1 MSSSETTE
9 EVLKH
14 SKKEDSW
21 DISPQLSHTASPEM
35 GQVASPYY
43 APRVFH
49 KFISKSSLTSEFPCK
64 LEFSRGKLQNM
75 IITAESQDTID
86 RVVSRITD
94 IIATTRPKLRPSH
107 FICLPVQDPASV
119 ETFKAFKLKVLEK
132 AKENPLYE
140 GIDED
145 LFTSQYKLHL
155 TFAPLLL
162 VDQKEVEKASHLL
175 VNFFDKSEV
184 GRGLSSTPLHIT
196 IRGLMSMQTNLN
208 HSHVL
213 YATVQKDG
221 DYERLQAIANAIASL
236 YRQHGLHSG
245 AEATPKTETDVKLHM
260 TLMNSRNRLEKQLCR
275 SRGLERRRLRPRHFN
290 ATGLLTDFKGQ
301 CFTEG
306 TVFDAINLCQMHS
319 TGAGAFYATEAQLKL
334 TETNPDM
341 VDRCGD

>member
-1 MSSSETTE
+1 MSSSDTTE
-9 EVLKH
+9 EVLEH
-14 SKKEDSW
+14 SKKEDSC
-21 DISPQLSHTASPEM
+21 DSSPQLSHTVSPEI
-35 GQVASPYY
+35 GQVTYSYY

-49 KFISKSSLTSEFPCK
+49 KFISKSNLTSEFPCK
-64 LEFSRGKLQNM
+64 LKFSRGKLQE
-75 IITAESQDTID
+75 IRITAESQGTID
-86 RVVSRITD
+86 GVVSRITD

-107 FICLPVQDPASV
+107 FICLPVQDPASI
-119 ETFKAFKLKVLEK
+119 EAFKAFRLKVLEE

-175 VNFFDKSEV
+175 VNFFDESEV

-208 HSHVL
+208 NSHVL

-221 DYERLQAIANAIASL
+221 DYERLQAIANAIANL

-260 TLMNSRNRLEKQLCR
+260 TLMNSRSRLEKQLYR
-275 SRGLERRRLRPRHFN
+275 SRGSERRRLKRRHFN
-290 ATGLLTDFKGQ
+290 ATGLLTDFKDQ

-306 TVFDAINLCQMHS
+306 TVYDAINLCRMHS
-319 TGAGAFYATEAQLKL
+319 TGAGGFYATEAQLKL
-334 TETNPDM
+334 TETSPDV
-341 VDRCGD
+341 VDRCGN